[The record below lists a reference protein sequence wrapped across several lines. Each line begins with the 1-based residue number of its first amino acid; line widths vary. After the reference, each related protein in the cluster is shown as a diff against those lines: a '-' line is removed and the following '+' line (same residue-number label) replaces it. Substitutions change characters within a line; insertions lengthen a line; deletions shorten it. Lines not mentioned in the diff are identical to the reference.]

1 MKKIFVLLAVLV
13 LIMLFEVPAF
23 AENAANSEAVTD
35 SQEPVDLGDIRMGG
49 WSVSEDASLKD
60 EDIKLF
66 EKALEGFVGVNYT
79 PILCLGHQQVSGMN
93 YCYLCRA
100 RVVYPDAEPY
110 YALVYIYEDLN
121 GNASLLD
128 IQTLELG
135 IS

>member
-1 MKKIFVLLAVLV
+1 MILTGFVLLAALS
-13 LIMLFEVPAF
+13 MLFGTSVF
-23 AENAANSEAVTD
+23 AENTKTPA
-35 SQEPVDLGDIRMGG
+35 QEGEVVDLGDVRTGG
-49 WSVSEDASLKD
+49 WAISEDGTLRETD
-60 EDIKLF
+60 TGRF
-66 EKALEGFVGVNYT
+66 EKAMEGMVGVNYT
-79 PILCLGHQQVSGMN
+79 PVLCLGSQLVAGMN